1 LRVLRAGVRQGQGER
16 VRADAGSCD
25 GRVVQAGGVDGGA
38 AQRGIPNGVRG
49 DAARD

>member
-16 VRADAGSCD
+16 VAANAGSRD
-25 GRVVQAGGVDGGA
+25 RRVVQAGGVDGGTRE
-38 AQRGIPNGVRG
+38 RGIPNGIRS